1 MKCNRVEKCKSNF
14 NSYDRPFFFKKKKQ
28 TNEHFLVVTI
38 QNTFVETK
46 MLQIHELAWA

>member
-1 MKCNRVEKCKSNF
+1 MT
-14 NSYDRPFFFKKKKQ
+14 DFFFLKQ
-28 TNEHFLVVTI
+28 SKEHFLVVEQVFTI